1 METLWGVLEE
11 TQVIMDELTSL
22 FAEQKD
28 LENQKLIMQESKELE
43 EECQKVIEKAQS
55 VILKFMAASTVA
67 RPSVDQVNM
76 TDNVETEAPIQG
88 SSTNDVESGINP
100 GIAGD
105 VITPES
111 QAVAEVKPPCAFC
124 NGPHHGIWSCR
135 QFEQKS
141 VDERWNVAE
150 GKTLVLP
157 LFKQGSPW
165 KRLSTVSTMQPKWM
179 SS

>member
-1 METLWGVLEE
+1 
-11 TQVIMDELTSL
+11 MDELTSL

-43 EECQKVIEKAQS
+43 KKCQKVIEKAQS

-67 RPSVDQVNM
+67 SPSVDQVNM

-88 SSTNDVESGINP
+88 GSTNDVESGINP

-111 QAVAEVKPPCAFC
+111 QAVAEVKPPCA
-124 NGPHHGIWSCR
+124 
-135 QFEQKS
+135 
-141 VDERWNVAE
+141 
-150 GKTLVLP
+150 
-157 LFKQGSPW
+157 
-165 KRLSTVSTMQPKWM
+165 
-179 SS
+179 